1 MSEKGCE
8 SVSFGVFHI
17 STVGFFI
24 LVQLRFKS
32 IKLLI
37 AFLNQDLIYSI
48 TMAKVVM
55 VTMFRKAMMVD
66 RFILRTSKKT
76 NILRFAVSYM

>member
-24 LVQLRFKS
+24 LDQLRSKS
-32 IKLLI
+32 IKLLS
-37 AFLNQDLIYSI
+37 ACLNQDLDLQYDYGQSRHGDN
-48 TMAKVVM
+48 VP
-55 VTMFRKAMMVD
+55 
-66 RFILRTSKKT
+66 
-76 NILRFAVSYM
+76 VSDDG

>member
-32 IKLLI
+32 IKLI
-37 AFLNQDLIYSI
+37 SACLNQDLDLHYYYGQSRHGDN
-48 TMAKVVM
+48 VPES
-55 VTMFRKAMMVD
+55 D
-66 RFILRTSKKT
+66 DG
-76 NILRFAVSYM
+76 